1 MLFRLVIRQLTRSL
15 VSPFNV
21 WYLDDGTVGG
31 DIDSVLS
38 DLQTVID
45 EGSKLSLE
53 LNTAKCEMF
62 VLDGEAK
69 ERDLIRERALEA
81 CDGLLFPS
89 EAELSLLGAPLLK
102 ERLLPAVQE
111 KTSKLAVLQLRL

>member
-1 MLFRLVIRQLTRSL
+1 MSAQGVQQVDPLGPMLFRLVIRQLTRSL

-45 EGSKLSLE
+45 EGSKLGLE
-53 LNTAKCEMF
+53 LNTAKCEM
-62 VLDGEAK
+62 
-69 ERDLIRERALEA
+69 
-81 CDGLLFPS
+81 
-89 EAELSLLGAPLLK
+89 
-102 ERLLPAVQE
+102 
-111 KTSKLAVLQLRL
+111 